1 MPNSYYNH
9 GTYPTPNSPGSSGQ
23 LRSELDSITAG
34 FAKLPTLSGNGNN
47 IVRVNAAGT
56 LLESIVSVPVSSG
69 GTGLTSYAANGAL
82 YANGTGT
89 ALLTG
94 TLPITSG
101 GTGIA
106 ALTNNG
112 ALYANPTGTGFLSG
126 TLPVASGGT
135 GGNTAASGRSN
146 LLPAYAG
153 NANKALTVNSTGT
166 DVEYSLFNLA
176 GVTGVLALAN
186 GGTNASTAPGARTNL
201 LPSYTGKAGY
211 ALVINGT
218 ESDVEFLPAP
228 GIGIPLLPN
237 AGGTGLT
244 SPGAIGNLLTSTGT
258 AWVSLAPPIT
268 GPSTAKTY
276 FMGQF

>member
-9 GTYPTPNSPGSSGQ
+9 GSYPTPNSPGSSGQ
-23 LRSELDSITAG
+23 LRSELDSITTG
-34 FAKLPTLSGNGNN
+34 FSKLPTLSGNGNN

-69 GTGLTSYAANGAL
+69 GTGLTSYTANGAL

-101 GTGIA
+101 GTGAI
-106 ALTNNG
+106 
-112 ALYANPTGTGFLSG
+112 
-126 TLPVASGGT
+126 
-135 GGNTAASGRSN
+135 TAVSARTN
-146 LLPAYAG
+146 LLPTYAG
-153 NANKALTVNSTGT
+153 NADKVLTVNPTET
-166 DVEYSLFNLA
+166 DVVYAFINTASL
-176 GVTGVLALAN
+176 TGILPIAK

-201 LPSYTGKAGY
+201 LPAYAGKAGY
-211 ALVINGT
+211 ALVINGA

-244 SPGAIGNLLTSTGT
+244 SPGAAGNLLTSTGT
-258 AWVSLAPPIT
+258 AWASLAPPIT